1 MDRASNLTFKLK
13 VLVAMVRREGQKEAA
28 MRNFDEL
35 FEIAAD
41 RKGGAE
47 ALEALLPTP
56 LSSADI
62 SRIPEDRW
70 LAQFTK
76 SIFQAGFNWKVIETK
91 WPGFEEAFHGF
102 DVNRCAFFNDEDF
115 DALLSN
121 KAVVRNGM
129 KLRTVIDNAI
139 FIQDLR
145 AQGGI
150 GKAIGDWPA
159 EDFIGLL
166 DLLKKRAARLGGMS
180 APYSLRFLGV
190 DSFILSQDVTARL
203 IAEGVIDKPATS
215 KTAQR
220 AVQNAFNTWMDQSGR
235 GLSQISRVLAMSV

>member
-1 MDRASNLTFKLK
+1 
-13 VLVAMVRREGQKEAA
+13 
-28 MRNFDEL
+28 MRDFDEI
-35 FEIAAD
+35 FAIAAE
-41 RKGGAE
+41 RKGGAD

-56 LSSADI
+56 LSPQELAA
-62 SRIPEDRW
+62 IPEDRW

-76 SIFQAGFNWKVIETK
+76 GIFQAGFNWKVIENK
-91 WPGFEEAFHGF
+91 WPGFEEAFNGF
-102 DVNRCAFFNDEDF
+102 DVNRCAFLNDEEF

-139 FIQDLR
+139 FIQELR
-145 AQGGI
+145 EEGGI
-150 GKAIGDWPA
+150 GQVIGHWPST
-159 EDFIGLL
+159 DFIGLL
-166 DLLKKRAARLGGMS
+166 DLLKKRASRMGG
-180 APYSLRFLGV
+180 ATAQYSLRFIGV
-190 DSFILSQDVTARL
+190 DSFVLSQDVTARL

-220 AVQNAFNTWMDQSGR
+220 AVQAAFNTWMEQSGR